1 MKMTLLEAMEIKG
14 EDEEL
19 VVFDKYYDME
29 TYFYYKENPTDKWDK
44 AMKKIAENLKVTKIM
59 PSGVEVNLS
68 DAIIAHI
75 KQLEKADLFYDYDID
90 SIMENMM
97 EILAG
102 NVTESW
108 LAKFA
113 DALAE

>member
-1 MKMTLLEAMEIKG
+1 MKLTLLEAMKIKG

-29 TYFYYKENPTDKWDK
+29 TYFYYKENPTDAWDK
-44 AMKKIAENLKVTKIM
+44 AMEKLAKNLEVTKIV

-68 DAIIAHI
+68 DAIIAHM

-108 LAKFA
+108 LVKFA
-113 DALAE
+113 DALAD